1 MAPLFAPPD
10 VEISIIICTANRAA
24 ELRDTLASLAHVR
37 RPGAVELLV
46 VDNRSTDA
54 TRAVV
59 EEMACGYPFPLRY
72 VFEEEEG
79 KYAALNS
86 GIKAARG
93 TIIEAPDDDAR
104 FEVDWLERAADGLS
118 RYDCDFVGGPVRP
131 VWGGEKPEWL
141 AETNGLHTK
150 VIALLDHGS
159 RVREFGCGISWPL
172 GVNVAYRREVFDR
185 VGLFDNRLGRKTGT
199 LRNQAQ
205 REWHLRARAA
215 GARGFYLPEMVVH
228 HLVPVER
235 LNKRYFRRWLYW
247 HGISRAMLYR
257 HGGFDME
264 EPEMENPPYAG
275 DRELAGVP
283 LHLFRKALR
292 SLRSLVWHSL
302 KRDVPTAFEY
312 ELWLCFFAGIFRQ
325 RWRDQYLSVA
335 AGPASVAGHAPPP
348 PATPAPEPAL
358 AGDGGELAM

>member
-1 MAPLFAPPD
+1 MAPLLARPD

-46 VDNRSTDA
+46 VDNRSTDT

-59 EEMACGYPFPLRY
+59 EEMSCGYPFPLRY

-93 TIIEAPDDDAR
+93 TIIVATDDDAR
-104 FEVDWLERAADGLS
+104 FEMDWLERAADGLS

-150 VIALLDHGS
+150 VIALLNHGTQ
-159 RVREFGCGISWPL
+159 VREFGKGISWPL
-172 GVNVAYRREVFDR
+172 GVNVAYRRSVFDR
-185 VGLFDNRLGRKTGT
+185 VGLFDNRLGRKSGT

-215 GARGFYLPEMVVH
+215 GVRGFYLPDMTVH
-228 HLVPVER
+228 HLVVPER
-235 LNKRYFRRWLYW
+235 LRKRYFRRWLYW
-247 HGISRAMLYR
+247 HGISRAMLFR
-257 HGGFDME
+257 NGGFDME
-264 EPEMENPPYAG
+264 EPELESPPFAA
-275 DRELAGVP
+275 DRQIAGVP
-283 LHLFRKALR
+283 VHLVWKALR
-292 SLRSLVWHSL
+292 TTRSLVWRSL
-302 KRDVPTAFEY
+302 RGQVGLAFEH
-312 ELWLCFFAGIFRQ
+312 ELWLCFFAGVVRQ
-325 RWRDQYLSVA
+325 RFADRRLPVA
-335 AGPASVAGHAPPP
+335 DGPASVPGAA
-348 PATPAPEPAL
+348 ADAAAAL
-358 AGDGGELAM
+358 QHRDANALQNL